1 MARKT
6 KYVMKSKTKSKYRR
20 SRSRKTRKYQ
30 GRGGCNSNSCAL
42 SGSSPSATPLWTSKG
57 GAHPNLEQISD
68 DIYNNKT
75 DPSFYSSA

>member
-6 KYVMKSKTKSKYRR
+6 KYHKKSKGKSRNSKY
-20 SRSRKTRKYQ
+20 SRKTRRYK

-57 GAHPNLEQISD
+57 GAHPNSEQISD
-68 DIYNNKT
+68 DIYSNKT

>member
-6 KYVMKSKTKSKYRR
+6 KYQMKSKNKSHRRKY
-20 SRSRKTRKYQ
+20 RSRKTRKYR

-57 GAHPNLEQISD
+57 GAHPEQISK
-68 DIYNNKT
+68 DIYESVV
-75 DPSFYSSA
+75 DPSFYSSV

>member
-6 KYVMKSKTKSKYRR
+6 KNYRKPKSYRR
-20 SRSRKTRKYQ
+20 KKSYRKTRKYR

-57 GAHPNLEQISD
+57 GAHPEQISK
-68 DIYNNKT
+68 DIYNSVI
-75 DPSFYSSA
+75 DPSFYSSV